1 MSYVNNM
8 NFVNN
13 MSYVCQLYE
22 SYEYYSELLKITC
35 FFKKKIFFLLL
46 YKDGKT
52 KLLKRKCSKKILKK
66 YEKKPISKGKEQSFY
81 LLELEKDFIELKD
94 RELKDREV

>member
-1 MSYVNNM
+1 MYVSYMSHTSIILN
-8 NFVNN
+8 
-13 MSYVCQLYE
+13 C
-22 SYEYYSELLKITC
+22 LKSLA
-35 FFKKKIFFLLL
+35 FSKKNFFLLL

-81 LLELEKDFIELKD
+81 LLGLEKDFIELKD